1 METLANIIESIL
13 FVSGKA
19 VAVSDISEKLGI
31 SNKEVTRL
39 AKTLQEKYDDAS
51 GINLLMFNNKLQFCS
66 NPKYAEDVANVLN
79 PIKERELSRSMLE
92 VAAIVAY
99 KQPVTRLDLEE
110 IRGCNSEY
118 AIQVLLKLKV
128 ITVVGHK
135 DAIGKPALFGT
146 TDNFL
151 KRFQISSLD
160 ELPDYDDLMS
170 KIKLIHGGD
179 DTYLFRKDVYDAQN
193 DPDYLAR
200 QQEADAIAAGQMPS
214 AGTATGADTAA
225 TETAA
230 EESAESEGDKPF
242 DYSTIGVSGSG
253 AEGGQEDLFAD
264 RGNEKEE
271 EEEDELKPVDEE
283 EIPDFLKDEKI
294 ERIG

>member
-1 METLANIIESIL
+1 MKKLETLANIIESIL

-19 VAVSDISEKLGI
+19 VAVSDISEKLGVT
-31 SNKEVTRL
+31 NKEIL
-39 AKTLQEKYDDAS
+39 KQAKELQKKYEGES
-51 GINLLMFNNKLQFCS
+51 GINLLIFNNKLQFCS
-66 NPKYAEDVANVLN
+66 NPTYAEDVANVLN
-79 PIKERELSRSMLE
+79 PIKERELSKSMLE

-110 IRGCNSEY
+110 IRGVNSEY
-118 AIQVLLKLKV
+118 AIQVLLKLGV
-128 ITVVGHK
+128 IEVVGRK

-160 ELPDYDDLMS
+160 ELPDYDEMMD

-179 DTYLFRKDVYDAQN
+179 DSYLFRKDVYDAQN
-193 DPDYLAR
+193 DPEYLAGEKGEGSGDGGER
-200 QQEADAIAAGQMPS
+200 EPSPEVGTAEETPSPS
-214 AGTATGADTAA
+214 A
-225 TETAA
+225 TE
-230 EESAESEGDKPF
+230 K
-242 DYSTIGVSGSG
+242 V
-253 AEGGQEDLFAD
+253 FAD
-264 RGNEKEE
+264 IEPVA
-271 EEEDELKPVDEE
+271 DPDLKPVEEE